1 MQPTVVCWPP
11 PAPSRSFVG
20 HLAGML
26 AGYAVALGAFSWL
39 NPWWSLSLLAWAAMG
54 LSYAAARSRQLVILY
69 IRLPGGAAFG
79 LGGSPGGGG
88 GGGEVPGGAAASA
101 PPTQQPHRGFSGP
114 ELREYIQSS
123 GWAAVWDARLQRSM
137 FRDQETLVLTRRPP
151 PPAKEEREGSPAAAG
166 GGAAAAPATL

>member
-1 MQPTVVCWPP
+1 MRQRQGLYTSQRCCDMECSTMQPTVVCWPP

-54 LSYAAARSRQLVILY
+54 LSYAAARSRQLVIPY

-88 GGGEVPGGAAASA
+88 GGGDVESGGVGAKAGAKA
-101 PPTQQPHRGFSGP
+101 G
-114 ELREYIQSS
+114 
-123 GWAAVWDARLQRSM
+123 V
-137 FRDQETLVLTRRPP
+137 TRIV
-151 PPAKEEREGSPAAAG
+151 G
-166 GGAAAAPATL
+166 GEIVRT